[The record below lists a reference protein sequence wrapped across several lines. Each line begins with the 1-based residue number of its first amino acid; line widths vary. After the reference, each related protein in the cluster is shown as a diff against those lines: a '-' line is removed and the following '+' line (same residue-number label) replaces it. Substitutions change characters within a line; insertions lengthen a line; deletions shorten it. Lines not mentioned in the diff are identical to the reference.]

1 MFSCTCIERIRKGL
15 DGATYHGIPVRKMPI
30 DFWMY
35 LEIMFRVKPD
45 VVIEI
50 GNFFGGSTLA
60 LAHALDNIGKG
71 KVIAVDISHRLMSA
85 NHPRI
90 TLVTGDATKSI
101 DQVKALISPTDTVL
115 VIEDSSHTYANTLS
129 VLRNYSKLVTKDSYI
144 IVEDSIVN
152 HGGPVLP
159 ALMPGPFEAIDDFLK
174 ETDSFVPDLACERY
188 GISWNIRGYLKKVK
202 DV

>member
-1 MFSCTCIERIRKGL
+1 MDRG
-15 DGATYHGIPVRKMPI
+15 TYHGIPTRKMPI
-30 DFWMY
+30 DFWIY
-35 LEIMFRVKPD
+35 LEIMFKVKPD
-45 VVIEI
+45 VVVEI
-50 GNFFGGSTLA
+50 GNQFGGSTLA

-85 NHPRI
+85 THPRI
-90 TLVTGDATKSI
+90 TLITGDATQMI
-101 DQVKALISPTDTVL
+101 DEVKALISPTDTVL

-152 HGGPVLP
+152 HGIDYP
-159 ALMPGPFEAIDDFLK
+159 ALNPGPFEAIDDFLK
-174 ETDSFVPDLACERY
+174 ETDSFVPDLFCERY
-188 GISWNIRGYLKKVK
+188 GISWNVRGYLKKVK